1 MSKLKQLSGRDLI
14 RIFETFGFGVHSQK
28 GSHVKLRRIGPDG
41 EKQVLTIPNHASLD
55 KGTLKAILRQASRFI
70 PVSELREHFYTD

>member
-1 MSKLKQLSGRDLI
+1 MSKLRRLSGRDLI
-14 RIFETFGFGVHSQK
+14 KIFKSFGFEVQSQK

-41 EKQVLTIPNHASLD
+41 EKQVLTIPNHATID

-70 PVSELREHFYTD
+70 PISELRKYFYTN